1 MDSQYK
7 NRPSL
12 SQLFVAVVATLLVG
26 SVALAG
32 TVGPAMATAST
43 TTTAQYSA

>member
-7 NRPSL
+7 NRTSL
-12 SQLFVAVVATLLVG
+12 PQLLVALVATVLVG

-32 TVGPAMATAST
+32 TVGPAMATPPAA
-43 TTTAQYSA
+43 TAPYQA

>member
-7 NRPSL
+7 NRTSIP
-12 SQLFVAVVATLLVG
+12 QLLVAVVATILVG

-32 TVGPAMATAST
+32 TVGPAMANISPV
-43 TTTAQYSA
+43 SAPYQA

>member
-7 NRPSL
+7 NRTSL
-12 SQLFVAVVATLLVG
+12 PQLLVALIATVLVG

-32 TVGPAMATAST
+32 TVGPAMATPSTVTASYL
-43 TTTAQYSA
+43 A

>member
-7 NRPSL
+7 NRTSL
-12 SQLFVAVVATLLVG
+12 PQLLVALIATVLVG

-32 TVGPAMATAST
+32 TVGPAMATPF
-43 TTTAQYSA
+43 TATAPYLA

>member
-7 NRPSL
+7 NRTSL
-12 SQLFVAVVATLLVG
+12 PKLLVALVATVLVG

-32 TVGPAMATAST
+32 TVGPAMATSST
-43 TTTAQYSA
+43 VTAPYQA

>member
-7 NRPSL
+7 NRTSL
-12 SQLFVAVVATLLVG
+12 PQLLVALIATVLVG

-32 TVGPAMATAST
+32 TVGPAIVTPSTATAPYL
-43 TTTAQYSA
+43 A

>member
-7 NRPSL
+7 NRTSIP
-12 SQLFVAVVATLLVG
+12 QLLVALVATVLVG

-32 TVGPAMATAST
+32 TVGPAMATVST
-43 TTTAQYSA
+43 VSAPYQA

>member
-7 NRPSL
+7 NRTSL
-12 SQLFVAVVATLLVG
+12 PQLLVALIATVLVG

-32 TVGPAMATAST
+32 TVGPAMATPST
-43 TTTAQYSA
+43 ATAPYLA